1 MKGKVST
8 LEQEIKDVSRIY
20 DEEKRCLQL
29 ELKAEVDKRNQIL
42 NQIKDKVECPVCM
55 EVPRSGPFP
64 VCPNGHFV
72 CRRCKTGACPTC
84 RVAMGNG
91 MSLLAGIVVD
101 NIKHGCRFV
110 DCEESFA
117 VDKVE
122 DHEKICQHRI
132 VSCPHDLCKEKFALS
147 NVLKHLQFS
156 EQKCALKTTPVIDG
170 NGGATFFIY
179 SEEDLSKS
187 E

>member
-42 NQIKDKVECPVCM
+42 NQMKDKVECPVCM

-72 CRRCKTGACPTC
+72 CSRCKSGACPTC
-84 RVAMGNG
+84 RVAMGNARVEPAQ
-91 MSLLAGIVVD
+91 LAGW
-101 NIKHGCRFV
+101 
-110 DCEESFA
+110 
-117 VDKVE
+117 
-122 DHEKICQHRI
+122 
-132 VSCPHDLCKEKFALS
+132 
-147 NVLKHLQFS
+147 
-156 EQKCALKTTPVIDG
+156 
-170 NGGATFFIY
+170 
-179 SEEDLSKS
+179 
-187 E
+187 

>member
-42 NQIKDKVECPVCM
+42 NQMKDKVECPVCM

-72 CRRCKTGACPTC
+72 CKKCKTESESEACPTC
-84 RVAMGNG
+84 RVPMGNRK
-91 MSLLAGIVVD
+91 SLLASIVID
-101 NIKHGCRFV
+101 NIKHG
-110 DCEESFA
+110 
-117 VDKVE
+117 
-122 DHEKICQHRI
+122 
-132 VSCPHDLCKEKFALS
+132 
-147 NVLKHLQFS
+147 
-156 EQKCALKTTPVIDG
+156 
-170 NGGATFFIY
+170 
-179 SEEDLSKS
+179 
-187 E
+187 